1 MKKFI
6 ALILVLVMV
15 LSLSTVAFAM
25 QDRHTLLK
33 DTVNGVLSVV
43 NCIFDKGYHVTFR
56 NFHGAFGNL
65 LDEVIEYH
73 DGVIGGIGDG
83 ISAMAEP
90 AFGILA
96 HGPISARIASCVA
109 CCVDRLG
116 GVFTYVYSIAGI
128 AKF

>member
-15 LSLSTVAFAM
+15 LSLSTVAFAYA
-25 QDRHTLLK
+25 DTHTLLK
-33 DTVNGVLSVV
+33 DTVNGVLNVV

-56 NFHGAFGNL
+56 NFHGTFGNL

-73 DGVIGGIGDG
+73 DGVISDIADA
-83 ISAMAEP
+83 IHAMAEY
-90 AFGILA
+90 IDDSTNCIA
-96 HGPISARIASCVA
+96 HRAA
-109 CCVDRLG
+109 CCVDCMAT
-116 GVFTYVYSIAGI
+116 VFNYVYSIAGF